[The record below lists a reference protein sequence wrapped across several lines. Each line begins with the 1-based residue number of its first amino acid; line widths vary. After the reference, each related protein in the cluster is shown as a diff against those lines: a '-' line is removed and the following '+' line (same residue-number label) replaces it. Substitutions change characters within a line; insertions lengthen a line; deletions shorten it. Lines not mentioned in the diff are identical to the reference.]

1 MLSRD
6 DDGSN
11 DASSTPRSLKT
22 RSESR
27 KTGGNREDLT
37 DILEKYTK
45 RAVVQFGELAMK
57 AAAAVT
63 SSLAGKHAREAHH
76 RGRDDWS
83 SEDNY

>member
-6 DDGSN
+6 DDSN
-11 DASSTPRSLKT
+11 DASTPRSVKI
-22 RSESR
+22 RNESR